1 MLIEKMNYTLN
12 HCICCRLFWKNYKNM
27 KFNFSKINKDDGFLV
42 QILYL
47 LFYILERISVF
58 YWVRVIGRKMS
69 TVKSN
74 EKPFVDTYIFPEI
87 WVVLNLIFA
96 IGIKRVIENLDTSSI
111 NNVAIRV
118 MIYAVF
124 IYSFLRVVEMFVYQ
138 INVLLFHRLNQY
150 MWIEDSKK
158 IRLYKKKLKKQA
170 DSYVLKSATRTIIML
185 ILNMIEYVLQ
195 FSVMFTCLSV
205 IFNNPAINVSLV
217 DSFQLF
223 MLSSGMEDF
232 EGKLIFSLVYF
243 EIVIGIFM
251 NILCIGRFI
260 NEMPNVKKIDN

>member
-1 MLIEKMNYTLN
+1 
-12 HCICCRLFWKNYKNM
+12 
-27 KFNFSKINKDDGFLV
+27 
-42 QILYL
+42 
-47 LFYILERISVF
+47 
-58 YWVRVIGRKMS
+58 MS